1 MPDTVL
7 VLVAPEFDDLEVWYP
22 RLRLE
27 EAGYT
32 VRFAGLG
39 EDEYRGRGGLT
50 CTADGTVADFPVY
63 DLAGVVI
70 PGGWA
75 PDRLRRD
82 PEVLEHL
89 RTLDQ
94 LGRMI
99 ACICH
104 GGWVLISAGLV
115 RGRRLTST
123 AGIRDDLV
131 NAGAHWTQAPVVIDR
146 NLVTSR
152 LARDLPAFGLAMIEV
167 LAAQTA
173 SEESDAPDPSLPD
186 DEST

>member
-7 VLVAPEFDDLEVWYP
+7 VLVAAEFDDLEVWYP
-22 RLRLE
+22 KLRLE
-27 EAGYT
+27 EAGYN

-39 EDEYRGRGGLT
+39 DDEYRGRSGLS
-50 CTADGTVADFPVY
+50 CTTDGTVADFPVY
-63 DLAGVVI
+63 DIAGIVI

-89 RTLDQ
+89 RTLDR

-115 RGRRLTST
+115 RGRRMTST
-123 AGIRDDLV
+123 TGIRDDLV
-131 NAGAHWTQAPVVIDR
+131 NAGANWIQAPVVIDR

-152 LARDLPAFGLAMIEV
+152 LSRDLPVFGQAMIDV
-167 LAAQTA
+167 LAAQ
-173 SEESDAPDPSLPD
+173 PS
-186 DEST
+186 S